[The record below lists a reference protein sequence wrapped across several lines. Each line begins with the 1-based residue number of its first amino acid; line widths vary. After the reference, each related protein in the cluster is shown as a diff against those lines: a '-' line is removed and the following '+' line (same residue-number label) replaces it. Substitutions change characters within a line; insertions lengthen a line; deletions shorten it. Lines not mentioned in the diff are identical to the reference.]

1 MRDHLQSKPNE
12 ISQRYVFYKRDRKVD
27 ESIKDYVA
35 KFRKLSE
42 HCNFNQNLED
52 SLRDK
57 LVCSLNDQ
65 KIQQKLLATRNL
77 TLESAIDTAVAMEAA
92 IRSVRDLHVS
102 GRVMV
107 CWVVCIGWIKAV
119 APVLGIVW
127 IDVNVTGVVAV
138 NT

>member
-1 MRDHLQSKPNE
+1 M
-12 ISQRYVFYKRDRKVD
+12 
-27 ESIKDYVA
+27 
-35 KFRKLSE
+35 
-42 HCNFNQNLED
+42 C
-52 SLRDK
+52 DK

-92 IRSVRDLHVS
+92 IRSARDLHVS
-102 GRVMV
+102 DRGDGLLGGVYRLD
-107 CWVVCIGWIKAV
+107 KEV
-119 APVLGIVW
+119 APGIVW